1 MRKSLLAAIALI
13 TVVISN
19 AQSFIYTP
27 EQHRIDTVIMENYE
41 AYDINFTTSVPE
53 QITYKW
59 VLLSN
64 TLPASWTYS
73 ICYQGGCATGI
84 PTTVVTMETITLA
97 QAQQG
102 VQGFLKINVT
112 TGLNYG
118 SGKAVFYVYDANDIN
133 RGDTVSFDI
142 RWQNLLSTNEIN
154 FESQFSIYPNP
165 ANDVLIIRSEYD
177 ETSEVAFT
185 NAIGEVV
192 LTEKV
197 NVREVKRLDISD
209 LSQGIYFMTITS
221 EKRKLIKKVIVN

>member
-1 MRKSLLAAIALI
+1 MKKIILSAIASVTFLF
-13 TVVISN
+13 TD

-53 QITYKW
+53 EITYKW
-59 VLLSN
+59 VLVSN
-64 TLPASWTYS
+64 TLPSSWTYS
-73 ICYQGGCATGI
+73 ICYQGGCAVGI
-84 PTTVVTMETITLA
+84 PTAVVTMETITLT

-118 SGKAVFYVYDANDIN
+118 NGKAVFYVYDANDIN

-142 RWQNLLSTNEIN
+142 RWPNLLSTNEIS
-154 FESQFSIYPNP
+154 FEEQFNIYPNP
-165 ANDVLIIRSEYD
+165 ANDVLNVNSEY
-177 ETSEVAFT
+177 EMSAAITMT

-192 LTEKV
+192 LKETLDTFD
-197 NVREVKRLDISD
+197 VKRIDISE
-209 LSQGIYFMTITS
+209 LPQGIYFVTLTS
-221 EKRKLIKKVIVN
+221 ENKKLIKKVVVN